1 MLRPKKLY
9 LSSGM
14 SHTLSRPNLIAFGWG
29 LAEATVFFIVPDVYV
44 GYRGLKGLRAAL
56 VASVWAL
63 AGALIGGTIMYVWAS
78 SDDTTALSLVR
89 HVPAI
94 NRSVVQIARDGYAL
108 HGVWALFVGMTQGV
122 PYKVFAVL
130 APVQH
135 IALPVFLLVSVFA
148 RACRFILVGLIVAGL
163 SRLLGRWISYRGR
176 LGLYAVFWVIFYA
189 GYFLLHR

>member
-14 SHTLSRPNLIAFGWG
+14 THTLSRPNLIAFGWG

-63 AGALIGGTIMYVWAS
+63 AGALIGGTIMYTWAS
-78 SDDTTALSLVR
+78 SDGVAALNLVR

-94 NRSVVQIARDGYAL
+94 NPTVVQIAGSGYVR
-108 HGVWALFVGMTQGV
+108 HGIWALFTGMTQGV

-130 APVQH
+130 APARH
-135 IALPVFLLVSVFA
+135 IALPAFLLVSVFA

-163 SRLLGRWISYRGR
+163 SKCLSHWIGYRGR
-176 LGLYAVFWVIFYA
+176 LGLYIVFWVIFYA
-189 GYFLLHR
+189 SYFMLHR